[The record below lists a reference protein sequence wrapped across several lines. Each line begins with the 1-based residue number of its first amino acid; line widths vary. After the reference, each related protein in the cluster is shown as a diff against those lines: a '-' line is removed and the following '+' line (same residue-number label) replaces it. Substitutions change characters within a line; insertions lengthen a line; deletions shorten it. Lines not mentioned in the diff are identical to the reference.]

1 MSNSNK
7 VVLKGKELKL
17 IFIIL
22 SLVIISFLL
31 YKHLEPM
38 LLYKPLNLY
47 NYHGQILT
55 FRADLREAKNVQVYP
70 DDTTIF
76 EMVMNP
82 NLKNVTIVFVPS
94 KDNGIVGVDGFE
106 VSRKLAIAYN
116 YSGYRI
122 PIKGEPVDSYEL
134 SGTNDSLIIA
144 LIPPVFSNDT
154 SVRAKNNVILISGK
168 TYKGFDLSTIRFLMI
183 ILEIKLSDLE

>member
-1 MSNSNK
+1 MSSSK
-7 VVLKGKELKL
+7 LVLKKKELIL
-17 IFIIL
+17 VFIAL
-22 SLVIISFLL
+22 SLVIVSFFL
-31 YKHLEPM
+31 YRY
-38 LLYKPLNLY
+38 LYKPYEPLNFY
-47 NYHGQILT
+47 DYHGQILT

-70 DDTTIF
+70 DDSTIF
-76 EMVMNP
+76 NMVMNP

-168 TYKGFDLSTIRFLMI
+168 TYKDFDLSTIRFLMI